1 MTARIPRLPV
11 RPLMAAGALS
21 GFVSGLF
28 AGCILGG
35 LLAWFSGAVLD
46 WHRQLGFTLG
56 VTEDLLPLGEQVG
69 LLETA
74 RNLWWLVVPVS
85 GLVVGLLNGLIGLL
99 AGGLAAGLFNRFA
112 HGVAVELEQGEPAL
126 SGRTAEGESR
136 ERRRGAGRLP
146 ATPRPGRHQ

>member
-1 MTARIPRLPV
+1 
-11 RPLMAAGALS
+11 MAAAALS
-21 GFVSGLF
+21 GAVSGLF

-56 VTEDLLPLGEQVG
+56 VTEDLLPLGEDVG

-74 RNLWWLVVPVS
+74 RDLWWLVVPAC
-85 GLVVGLLNGLIGLL
+85 GLMVGLLNGLVGLL

-112 HGVAVELEQGEPAL
+112 RGVSVELEAGDPAPIL
-126 SGRTAEGESR
+126 RQAESEGSG
-136 ERRRGAGRLP
+136 RRRGAAHLP
-146 ATPRPGRHQ
+146 ATPRPGRRQ